1 MELLEVQAVEIIQ
14 SYSTNNSYIWVL
26 NEPKSNQNI
35 PILIGEY
42 EAQIIILSR
51 EKIKPIRPLTHNLV
65 CDVLNKFS
73 LFAKKVVVE
82 KFSEGIFYS
91 SIHISDGI
99 TTKCIDSRTSDAIA
113 LALTLNVPIYATQ
126 SVITETGIN
135 ADTFSDSDDDDIS
148 EATPTLE
155 ELEAQLKM
163 YENNEEYEKA
173 AELLE
178 KINKLNSEK
187 EDNN

>member
-1 MELLEVQAVEIIQ
+1 M
-14 SYSTNNSYIWVL
+14 
-26 NEPKSNQNI
+26 
-35 PILIGEY
+35 
-42 EAQIIILSR
+42 
-51 EKIKPIRPLTHNLV
+51 
-65 CDVLNKFS
+65 
-73 LFAKKVVVE
+73 
-82 KFSEGIFYS
+82 
-91 SIHISDGI
+91 
-99 TTKCIDSRTSDAIA
+99 
-113 LALTLNVPIYATQ
+113 PIYATQ